1 MNSESKDY
9 SKQIVGYSDEIS
21 VRPGEEISF
30 MVSSEQ
36 NSAYK
41 ASFVRIIHGDTN
53 PEGPGLKLEQVSTD
67 VDGEYPGQRQECL
80 GGSFA
85 VVPHSAPLAEL
96 RSFSVQA
103 MIWPTTPDKG
113 RQSIISKWNPGDQSG
128 FSLGIDTA
136 GALCFRIGDGN
147 GNTHEVSTGKSLVA
161 REWYLACATFNAE
174 TGEMMVFQEP
184 KTSFALIGD
193 HGSNSESVSVQM
205 GANASPLLIGASYVE
220 DVDIRIRAEEYYNGK
235 VDSPALFTGILDRAQ
250 LEQVR
255 SRDLSEPLKRNAV
268 ACWDFS
274 IGIKGAVVYD
284 SSPNKL
290 NGRLVNMPTRG
301 MKGHNWSGR
310 EMNWA
315 NAPSEY
321 GAIHFH
327 DDDVYDAGW
336 QVDFSLTIP
345 GDWKSGLY
353 AAHVQVDGHEDFMPF
368 VVRAKSSIDS
378 SARAVFL
385 VPTASY
391 MSYANEHMPTDAP
404 LAQLLTGQVA
414 VLDQEDVFL
423 LQNRNYGG
431 SQYDTHSDGSG
442 VSYSS
447 RLRPILNMRPNYQ
460 SWLGGYGSSLWQ
472 FNAHTHI
479 IDWLNAR
486 GFDCD
491 CITDEDLHYEG
502 VAALEGYDVVLTG
515 SHPEYWSTPMWNGLE
530 AFKHRGGRLMYL
542 GANGWYW
549 HVAYHDQEPGI
560 MEVRRGEDGI
570 RAWAAEPGEYY
581 HSFTGEYGG
590 LWRRKG
596 KPPQMMAGTGFSA
609 QGFDI
614 SSYFRRLPDS
624 DNERA
629 KFIFDGVSDGI
640 IGDFGLIGG
649 GAAGLELD
657 RADRLLGTPPN
668 CLVLAS
674 SENHSDIYLV
684 VCEEILIN
692 FPGISGQENELVR
705 ADMVFYETPAGGA
718 VFSTSSIAWAGS
730 LSHNNYENNVSKITE
745 NVLRRFLDPEPF
757 ETE

>member
-1 MNSESKDY
+1 MNAESKDY
-9 SKQIVGYSDEIS
+9 GKRIVGYSDEIS
-21 VRPGEEISF
+21 VRPGQDISF
-30 MVSSEQ
+30 MVSSEDNADYQ
-36 NSAYK
+36 
-41 ASFVRIIHGDTN
+41 ASFVRIIHGDCS
-53 PEGPGLKLEQVSTD
+53 PDGPGLKLEKITTKTD
-67 VDGEYPGQRQECL
+67 GRYTGQRQECL
-80 GGSFA
+80 GGSFV
-85 VVPHSAPLAEL
+85 VVPNSEAIGGLD
-96 RSFSVQA
+96 SFTVQA

-113 RQSIISKWNPGDQSG
+113 RQSIISNWNDNKRTG
-128 FSLGIDTA
+128 FSLGIDSL
-136 GALCFRIGDGN
+136 GAVCLRIGDSN
-147 GNTHEVSTGKSLVA
+147 GKIHEVSSNKPLVA
-161 REWYLACATFNAE
+161 REWYFVSATFDQK
-174 TGEMMVFQEP
+174 TGSATVLQEP
-184 KTSFALIGD
+184 QASFAFTDDSGNNSATVSGTMGD
-193 HGSNSESVSVQM
+193 DTG
-205 GANASPLLIGASYVE
+205 PILIGASYVE
-220 DVDIRIRAEEYYNGK
+220 KLGARIRASEHYNGK
-235 VDSPALFTGILDRAQ
+235 IDGPALISGVLSRLEMEQ
-250 LEQVR
+250 LR
-255 SRDLSEPLKRNAV
+255 SRNLPDNLKRNLIAH
-268 ACWDFS
+268 WDFGL
-274 IGIKGAVVYD
+274 GIKETIVYD
-284 SSPNKL
+284 TSPNKL
-290 NGRLVNMPTRG
+290 NGALVNMPTRG
-301 MKGHNWSGR
+301 MKGYNWSGK

-315 NAPSEY
+315 NASSEY

-336 QVDFSLTIP
+336 DIDFTLTVP
-345 GDWKSGLY
+345 ADWKSGLY
-353 AAHVQVDGHEDFMPF
+353 AAHVQVGEHNDYMPF
-368 VVRAKSSIDS
+368 VVRANS
-378 SARAVFL
+378 SATSVAKAVFL

-391 MSYANEHMPTDAP
+391 MSYANEHLPTDAP
-404 LAQLLTGQVA
+404 LAQLLTGQIP
-414 VLDQEDVFL
+414 VLDQEDIFL

-472 FNAHTHI
+472 FNADTHI
-479 IDWLNAR
+479 IDWLEAK
-486 GFDCD
+486 GFECD

-502 VAALEGYDVVLTG
+502 VAALEGYDVLLTG
-515 SHPEYWSTPMWNGLE
+515 SHPEYWSAPMWEGLD
-530 AFKHRGGRLMYL
+530 AFKEKGGRLMYL

-549 HVAYHDQEPGI
+549 NVAYHDTVPGI

-581 HSFTGEYGG
+581 NSFTGEYGG

-614 SSYFRRLPDS
+614 SSYFRKLPDS
-624 DNERA
+624 ENERA
-629 KFIFDGVSDGI
+629 TFIFEGVDDEI

-692 FPGISGQENELVR
+692 YPGITGQENELVR

-718 VFSTSSIAWAGS
+718 VFSASSIAWAGS
-730 LSHNNYENNVSKITE
+730 LSHNNYSNNVSQITE
-745 NVLRRFLDPEPF
+745 NVLRRFLDPTLF
-757 ETE
+757 ETD

>member
-1 MNSESKDY
+1 MSTDNTPYTKR
-9 SKQIVGYSDEIS
+9 IVGYSDEIS
-21 VRPGEEISF
+21 VRPGNNISF
-30 MVSSEQ
+30 MVSSED
-36 NSAYK
+36 NAEYD

-53 PEGPGLKLEQVSTD
+53 PEGPGYKVESLSTD
-67 VDGEYPGQRQECL
+67 IDGSYEGQRQECL
-80 GGSFA
+80 GGSFIA
-85 VVPHSAPLAEL
+85 VRNSLALEGME
-96 RSFSVQA
+96 SFTVQA
-103 MIWPTTPDKG
+103 MAWPTTPEKG
-113 RQSIISKWNPGDQSG
+113 YQSILSHWNEREKSG
-128 FSLGIDTA
+128 FILGIDSNGSA
-136 GALCFRIGDGN
+136 SFRIGDGS
-147 GNTHEVSTGKSLVA
+147 GNVQEVSTDAPLIA
-161 REWYLACATFNAE
+161 REWYLIAASFDAKSGEARILQDPKVDYAKCDDRADRSVVFSGKKGNNDGPILIAAC
-174 TGEMMVFQEP
+174 
-184 KTSFALIGD
+184 
-193 HGSNSESVSVQM
+193 
-205 GANASPLLIGASYVE
+205 YVE
-220 DVDIRIRAEEYYNGK
+220 NVGSRIRAAEYYNGK
-235 VDSPALFTGILDRAQ
+235 IDSPAIVSGVLNRLQMEQ
-250 LEQVR
+250 LLAEKLPDTLQ
-255 SRDLSEPLKRNAV
+255 RNV
-268 ACWDFS
+268 IACWDFG
-274 IGIKGAVVYD
+274 IGMEETTAYD
-284 SSPNKL
+284 TSPNRL
-290 NGRLVNMPTRG
+290 NGQLVNMPTRA

-310 EMNWA
+310 EMNWS
-315 NAPSEY
+315 NAQDEY

-336 QVDFSLTIP
+336 DVDFTLTVP
-345 GDWKSGLY
+345 DSWKSGLY
-353 AAHVQVDGHEDFMPF
+353 AAHVRVGEHEDYMPF
-368 VVRAKSSIDS
+368 VVRAKSSASS

-414 VLDQEDVFL
+414 VLDTEDIFL

-460 SWLGGYGSSLWQ
+460 MWLGGHGSSLWQ
-472 FNAHTHI
+472 FNADTHI
-479 IDWLNAR
+479 IDWLEAK

-515 SHPEYWSTPMWNGLE
+515 SHPEYWSTPMWQGLD
-530 AFKHRGGRLMYL
+530 AFKQRGGRLMYL

-549 HVAYHDQEPGI
+549 HVAYNDNAPGI
-560 MEVRRGEDGI
+560 MEVRRAEDGI
-570 RAWAAEPGEYY
+570 RAWVAEPGEYY
-581 HSFTGEYGG
+581 HSFTGEFGG

-614 SSYFRRLPDS
+614 SSYYRRLPDS
-624 DNERA
+624 HDERA
-629 KFIFDGVSDGI
+629 KFIFEGVDDEI

-692 FPGISGQENELVR
+692 FPGVSGQENELVR
-705 ADMVFYETPAGGA
+705 ADMVFYETPDGGA
-718 VFSTSSIAWAGS
+718 VFSSSSISWAGS
-730 LSHNNYENNVSKITE
+730 LSHNGYDNNVSKITE
-745 NVLRRFLDPEPF
+745 NVLKRFLDPTPF
-757 ETE
+757 

>member
-1 MNSESKDY
+1 MNAKSDDY

-21 VRPGEEISF
+21 VRPGEAISF

-36 NSAYK
+36 NSAYT

-53 PEGPGLKLEQVSTD
+53 PEGPGLKLEKVSTEI
-67 VDGEYPGQRQECL
+67 DGEYPGRRQECL
-80 GGSFA
+80 GGSYA
-85 VVPHSAPLAEL
+85 VVPHSEPLADI

-103 MIWPTTPDKG
+103 MIWPTTPERG
-113 RQSIISKWNPGDQSG
+113 RQSIISKWNHSDQSG

-136 GALCFRIGDGN
+136 GALCFQIGDGK
-147 GNTHEVSTGKSLVA
+147 GNTHEVTTGKSLVA
-161 REWYLACATFNAE
+161 REWYMACATFNAE
-174 TGEMMVFQEP
+174 TGEMTVLQEP
-184 KTSFALIGD
+184 KTSFALVGD
-193 HGSNSESVSVQM
+193 QGSQSELASTRM
-205 GANASPLLIGASYVE
+205 GANESPVLIGASYVE
-220 DVDIRIRAEEYYNGK
+220 DVDVRIRADQHYNGK
-235 VDSPALFTGILDRAQ
+235 IDSPALFAGVLDRIQ

-255 SRDLSEPLKRNAV
+255 SRDFSEPLKRKAI
-268 ACWDFS
+268 AHWDFS
-274 IGIKGAVVYD
+274 IGIKEPVVYD
-284 SSPNKL
+284 ASPNKL
-290 NGRLVNMPTRG
+290 NGWLVNMPTRG
-301 MKGHNWSGR
+301 MKGHNWSGQ

-336 QVDFSLTIP
+336 QVDFSLTVP
-345 GDWKSGLY
+345 SDWKSGLY

-368 VVRAKSSIDS
+368 VVRAKSSRDS

-423 LQNRNYGG
+423 LQNRSYGG

-472 FNAHTHI
+472 FNADTHI
-479 IDWLNAR
+479 IDWLDAK

-491 CITDEDLHYEG
+491 CITDEDLHYDG

-515 SHPEYWSTPMWNGLE
+515 THPEYWSTPMWNGLE

-629 KFIFDGVSDGI
+629 SFIFDGVSEEI

-705 ADMVFYETPAGGA
+705 ADMVFYETSAGGA
-718 VFSTSSIAWAGS
+718 VFSSSSIAWAGS

-745 NVLRRFLDPEPF
+745 NVLRRFLDPAPF